1 MPRPRVLSFMSQW
14 GGGSSPRA
22 GTPARDNAPSSPK
35 TQPTTSIAPSQPS
48 HTLDN
53 FVKSSP
59 TQQQRNRSDSRPSSR
74 PISMVQTYQPPL
86 MEVAQDTLPEL
97 QPIFTYLNSHSN
109 KLYQEGYFLKL
120 HDLDARGRPSPDRNW
135 TEVFAQLV
143 GTVLSVW
150 DAQRLDEAGE
160 DGEVVPSFI
169 NLADASIK
177 MIESLPMNG
186 QSGQTLHN
194 VLSVSTA
201 ANNRYLFHF
210 NSLNSLTQWT
220 AGIRLAMFEHSSLQ
234 EAYTGSL
241 IAGKG
246 RFLNN
251 IRSIMERTRFKYED
265 WARVR
270 FGAGTPW
277 RRCWCV
283 ITPPDEKEFSKIQK
297 ALKKGTI
304 YNRSQPVVKGDVKFY
319 ETRKVTKK
327 TRPIATITDAY
338 SAYAIYPQS
347 KPLIDQSTLV
357 KVEGRIT
364 IHSTPEST
372 TEGFVFVMPE
382 VHPAVSGF
390 EIMLRFLFPVFDTF
404 GIYGRP
410 SRLVAD
416 PLDTRSLMF
425 AMPKDRRYGYL
436 DILDVA
442 SLIHTDGS
450 QNWSE
455 RQWRKQMKD
464 LTSKRMT
471 SLPTDPQRSRRNTT
485 SRTSLP
491 PSRTASIRFS
501 DGGSTHSQP
510 GTRTASP
517 ARNDDLGFQP
527 PRRADTASP
536 NSALMRHQRSVSE
549 RVGNSRLMHSRN
561 ASEDYDAPPPPPAHR
576 VALNGLNRDSPG
588 SDASSTYSSGHDQFA
603 SEGESPH
610 DLPEVGAVAA
620 AKPPPTPVHSPP
632 DFSHG
637 PGQKPRT
644 QPYGAEELRRA
655 QSGIDEATLQEMA
668 EASNRP
674 IPANVAAAGAAAAWK
689 SNRGSWGPH
698 GRRSDESERNQRLF
712 PDVNRRSIDEN
723 RQYWNDQQSN
733 RLPTIPASPYI
744 AQGEP
749 HSATSATF
757 SPIGPPVPEHREVP
771 QDYFPQQDVMGVVA
785 SQADSPN
792 HTSPGSE
799 SPAGISARHSIQ
811 RKPVPGRLSTPPSA
825 NQSAVPAS
833 PSSSSVGSFRNDMIN
848 PDTILNQLAAQDE
861 FERTQTMS
869 SSVYDD
875 ESTGT
880 PDYASIKS
888 ASTKQSRQSIERPR
902 AGRMKTVGDIPPP
915 PPAHEEVVVGD
926 AHYKEE
932 SKRDAD
938 IDLPTIDFGPTYDLT
953 KTDPSSMRPGTS
965 GTITQEGHSRSKS
978 KDRLSASDLSNPRTP
993 RPGSAGDMLQDSYFG
1008 RASPHTPGH
1017 QRSNSKS
1024 PQTNQDVEE
1033 NRKSLLWQPAA
1044 GRRSASP
1051 GNRLSVTPE
1060 QWVQQRAA
1068 QTGASPV
1075 FSHGRNHSTPN
1086 LLDTTSRAP
1095 SMSRNASGEWSQLL
1109 PHYQRTPPKEREG
1122 HRESIRRDSRT
1133 ASMLIGDGGQPS
1145 RSHSRA
1151 ASAMLDA
1158 PFQQPVRPSSRG
1170 ASVMLN
1176 AQPTGLINADSG
1188 QLSAREQEHVARLTG
1203 TPLINVA
1210 KSKAQPEPEKQSGLV
1225 GAIAARQ
1232 KEKDDFKKGSRS
1244 ALVQQAIVARQHQA
1258 QAEVFRAERD
1268 AQRRA
1273 EREAQRAQQEQQ
1285 AAMVRQQQ
1293 QFQMMQAQ
1301 QMQQNQMQMGLGM
1314 QGMQMPMQNYNMMG
1328 TPSANTTFQ
1337 MQGGY
1342 FPQQQQQQGYMGG
1355 MPMMHQ
1361 QPSQQ
1366 SFTPPPYGAAWDQRQ
1381 ANRMSRR
1388 G

>member
-14 GGGSSPRA
+14 GAGSPR
-22 GTPARDNAPSSPK
+22 GSPARDAPSDPK
-35 TQPTTSIAPSQPS
+35 SQVQVTTQITPSSSS
-48 HTLDN
+48 HNLEN

-97 QPIFTYLNSHSN
+97 QPIFTFLNSHSN

-150 DAQRLDEAGE
+150 DAQRLDDAGE

-186 QSGQTLHN
+186 QSGQTLNN

-210 NSLNSLTQWT
+210 NSLNSLTQWA

-251 IRSIMERTRFKYED
+251 IRHIMERTKFKYED

-283 ITPPDEKEFSKIQK
+283 ITPPDEKEYSKIQK
-297 ALKKGTI
+297 AMKKQTI
-304 YNRSQPVVKGDVKFY
+304 YNRSQPVLRGDVKFY
-319 ETRKVTKK
+319 ETRKINKK
-327 TRPIATITDAY
+327 TRPIATITEAY

-364 IHSTPEST
+364 IHSKPEST

-382 VHPAVSGF
+382 AHPAVSGF
-390 EIMLRFLFPVFDTF
+390 ELMLRFLFPVFDTF

-410 SRLVAD
+410 QRLVAD

-471 SLPTDPQRSRRNTT
+471 AAPPDRQRSRRNTT

-491 PSRTASIRFS
+491 PSRTQSIRFT

-510 GTRTASP
+510 GTRNVSP
-517 ARNDDLGFQP
+517 ERAGDHSFFP
-527 PRRADTASP
+527 PRRAETASP
-536 NSALMRHQRSVSE
+536 NTMMMRHQRSVSE
-549 RVGNSRLMHSRN
+549 KVGNSRLMHSRN
-561 ASEDYDAPPPPPAHR
+561 ASEDYDTPPPPPAHR
-576 VALNGLNRDSPG
+576 VAMNGLNHDSPG
-588 SDASSTYSSGHDQFA
+588 SDVSSTNSSGHEQ
-603 SEGESPH
+603 ESPH
-610 DLPEVGAVAA
+610 DLPEIGATSA
-620 AKPPPTPVHSPP
+620 AKPPPTPVLSPP

-637 PGQKPRT
+637 PGQKPRV
-644 QPYGAEELRRA
+644 QPYEAEELRRA

-674 IPANVAAAGAAAAWK
+674 LPTSIAAAGAAAAWK
-689 SNRGSWGPH
+689 SNRGSWDSQ
-698 GRRSDESERNQRLF
+698 GRSSDEIERNQR
-712 PDVNRRSIDEN
+712 PYNDVRRRSIEDN
-723 RQYWNDQQSN
+723 RNYWNDQQSH

-744 AQGEP
+744 PQGEP

-757 SPIGPPVPEHREVP
+757 SPSGPPVPEHREVHHG
-771 QDYFPQQDVMGVVA
+771 YFPQQDVMAAA
-785 SQADSPN
+785 SQAGQQTLTPE
-792 HTSPGSE
+792 GSQ
-799 SPAGISARHSIQ
+799 SPAGLSARHSIQ
-811 RKPVPGRLSTPPSA
+811 RKPVPGRLSTSPSA
-825 NQSAVPAS
+825 DKPAIPAS
-833 PSSSSVGSFRNDMIN
+833 PSNSSLGSFRNDMIN
-848 PDTILNQLAAQDE
+848 PDMILNQLAAQDE

-888 ASTKQSRQSIERPR
+888 ASTKKSRQSVERPR

-915 PPAHEEVVVGD
+915 PPKHEEVVVGD
-926 AHYKEE
+926 ARYQEE
-932 SKRDAD
+932 EKPNDVD
-938 IDLPTIDFGPTYDLT
+938 VDVPTIDFGPTYDLT
-953 KTDPSSMRPGTS
+953 KTDPNSMRPGTS

-993 RPGSAGDMLQDSYFG
+993 RPGSAGGMLQDSYFG
-1008 RASPHTPGH
+1008 RSSPNTPGH
-1017 QRSNSKS
+1017 GRSNSKS
-1024 PQTNQDVEE
+1024 PQSNQDTEE
-1033 NRKSLLWQPAA
+1033 NRKSALWQPAS

-1051 GNRLSVTPE
+1051 GNRLSLSAE
-1060 QWVQQRAA
+1060 EWVQQRAA
-1068 QTGASPV
+1068 TAASPV
-1075 FSHGRNHSTPN
+1075 FSHGRNRSTPN
-1086 LLDTTSRAP
+1086 LLESNSGTP

-1109 PHYQRTPPKEREG
+1109 PHYQRTPPKEPNRY
-1122 HRESIRRDSRT
+1122 HRDSRPDSRAT
-1133 ASMLIGDGGQPS
+1133 SMLLGDGGQPP

-1151 ASAMLDA
+1151 ASAMLN
-1158 PFQQPVRPSSRG
+1158 QPARPSSRG

-1176 AQPTGLINADSG
+1176 NQPSGLIHEQSA

-1203 TPLINVA
+1203 TPLINMA
-1210 KSKAQPEPEKQSGLV
+1210 KSKVQPEPEQKTGLV

-1232 KEKDDFKKGSRS
+1232 KEKQDIKKGSRS
-1244 ALVQQAIVARQHQA
+1244 ALVQQAVAARQHQA
-1258 QAEVFRAERD
+1258 QAEVARAERD

-1273 EREAQRAQQEQQ
+1273 ERESQRMQQEQQ

-1293 QFQMMQAQ
+1293 QIQMMQAQ

-1314 QGMQMPMQNYNMMG
+1314 QGMQMPMQNYNMAMG
-1328 TPSANTTFQ
+1328 TPSPNTTFQ

-1342 FPQQQQQQGYMGG
+1342 FPQQQQGYMGG
-1355 MPMMHQ
+1355 MSPMMQQQQ
-1361 QPSQQ
+1361 QPNQQ
-1366 SFTPPPYGAAWDQRQ
+1366 SFTPPPYGASWDQRQ
-1381 ANRMSRR
+1381 SHKMSRR

>member
-14 GGGSSPRA
+14 GGSPR
-22 GTPARDNAPSSPK
+22 GSTPTRDPPSSPK
-35 TQPTTSIAPSQPS
+35 TQMHSSSPSS
-48 HTLDN
+48 HNLDN

-97 QPIFTYLNSHSN
+97 QPIFTFLNSHSN

-120 HDLDARGRPSPDRNW
+120 HDLDARTPDRNW

-160 DGEVVPSFI
+160 DGEVVPTFI

-186 QSGQTLHN
+186 PGTHTLTN

-210 NSLNSLTQWT
+210 NSVNSLTQWT
-220 AGIRLAMFEHSSLQ
+220 AGIRLSMFEHSSLQ

-251 IRSIMERTRFKYED
+251 IRQIMEKTKFKYED

-283 ITPPDEKEFSKIQK
+283 ITPPDEKEVNKIQK
-297 ALKKGTI
+297 ALKKQTI
-304 YNRSQPVVKGDVKFY
+304 YDRSQPVLKGDVKFY
-319 ETRKVTKK
+319 ETRKVNKK

-364 IHSTPEST
+364 IHSRPEST

-382 VHPAVSGF
+382 AHPAVSGF

-410 SRLVAD
+410 TRLVAD
-416 PLDTRSLMF
+416 PLDSRSLMF

-442 SLIHTDGS
+442 SLIHADGS

-455 RQWRKQMKD
+455 RQWRKQLKD

-471 SLPTDPQRSRRNTT
+471 SIPPDRQRSRRNTT

-491 PSRTASIRFS
+491 PSRTTSIRFN
-501 DGGSTHSQP
+501 DGSSTHSQP
-510 GTRTASP
+510 GTRNVSP
-517 ARNDDLGFQP
+517 ARGGEMGFQP
-527 PRRADTASP
+527 PRRAETASP
-536 NSALMRHQRSVSE
+536 GSQMMRHQRSVSE

-561 ASEDYDAPPPPPAHR
+561 ASEDLYDNAPPPPPHR
-576 VALNGLNRDSPG
+576 VALNGLNRDSPA
-588 SDASSTYSSGHDQFA
+588 SDVSSTHSSGHDQFA

-610 DLPEVGAVAA
+610 DLPEIGATSA

-637 PGQKPRT
+637 PNQKPRT
-644 QPYGAEELRRA
+644 LPYEAEEMRRA

-674 IPANVAAAGAAAAWK
+674 IPGHLAAAGAAAAWK
-689 SNRGSWGPH
+689 SNRNSWASQ
-698 GRRSDESERNQRLF
+698 GRLSDERERNQHQYS
-712 PDVNRRSIDEN
+712 DVRRQSIEEN
-723 RQYWNDQQSN
+723 RQYWNDQQNN

-744 AQGEP
+744 PQGEP
-749 HSATSATF
+749 QSATSATF
-757 SPIGPPVPEHREVP
+757 SPTGPPVPEHREMP
-771 QDYFPQQDVMGVVA
+771 QGYFAHQDVMATAGQYEHG
-785 SQADSPN
+785 SQGSQ
-792 HTSPGSE
+792 SPG
-799 SPAGISARHSIQ
+799 GLSARHSIQ
-811 RKPVPGRLSTPPSA
+811 RKPVPGRLSTPLSA
-825 NQSAVPAS
+825 DNPAIPKS
-833 PSSSSVGSFRNDMIN
+833 PSNSSLDSFRNDMIN
-848 PDTILNQLAAQDE
+848 PDMILNQLAAQDE
-861 FERTQTMS
+861 AERTQTMS

-888 ASTKQSRQSIERPR
+888 ASTKQSRQSVERPR
-902 AGRMKTVGDIPPP
+902 AGRLKTVGDIAPPP
-915 PPAHEEVVVGD
+915 PEHEEVVVGD
-926 AHYKEE
+926 AHYKE
-932 SKRDAD
+932 DAKP
-938 IDLPTIDFGPTYDLT
+938 IEKMDLPTIDFGPTYDLT
-953 KTDPSSMRPGTS
+953 KTDPTSMRPGTS
-965 GTITQEGHSRSKS
+965 GTITQETHQRSKS

-993 RPGSAGDMLQDSYFG
+993 RPGSAGDMLQEGYFG
-1008 RASPHTPGH
+1008 RNSPNTPGH
-1017 QRSNSKS
+1017 HRANSKS
-1024 PQTNQDVEE
+1024 PQSNQDGEE
-1033 NRKSLLWQPAA
+1033 GRRSALWQPSS

-1051 GNRLSVTPE
+1051 GYRLSLTPE
-1060 QWVQQRAA
+1060 EWVHQRA
-1068 QTGASPV
+1068 TSVSPV
-1075 FSHGRNHSTPN
+1075 FSHERNKSTPN
-1086 LLDTTSRAP
+1086 LLGHDSKTP
-1095 SMSRNASGEWSQLL
+1095 SMSRNPSGEWSQLL

-1122 HRESIRRDSRT
+1122 NRDSPRPHSRN
-1133 ASMLIGDGGQPS
+1133 ASTMLNERDQPS
-1145 RSHSRA
+1145 RYHSRA
-1151 ASAMLDA
+1151 ASAAMLDA
-1158 PFQQPVRPSSRG
+1158 IHPPARPSSRG
-1170 ASVMLN
+1170 ASAMLN
-1176 AQPTGLINADSG
+1176 AQPAGLINTAESA

-1203 TPLINVA
+1203 TPLINMA
-1210 KSKAQPEPEKQSGLV
+1210 KSKTQTESDKQSGLV

-1232 KEKDDFKKGSRS
+1232 KEKEDFKKGSRS

-1258 QAEVFRAERD
+1258 QAEVARAERD

-1273 EREAQRAQQEQQ
+1273 ERENVRIQQEQQ
-1285 AAMVRQQQ
+1285 AAMMRQQQ
-1293 QFQMMQAQ
+1293 QMQMMQAQ
-1301 QMQQNQMQMGLGM
+1301 QMQQNQMQMGM
-1314 QGMQMPMQNYNMMG
+1314 QGMQMPMQNYGMAMA
-1328 TPSANTTFQ
+1328 TPSPSANFQ
-1337 MQGGY
+1337 MQGNY
-1342 FPQQQQQQGYMGG
+1342 FPQQQQQQQGYMGG
-1355 MPMMHQ
+1355 MPMIHQ

-1366 SFTPPPYGAAWDQRQ
+1366 SFTPQPYGAAWDQKQ
-1381 ANRMSRR
+1381 AGRVSRR

>member
-1 MPRPRVLSFMSQW
+1 
-14 GGGSSPRA
+14 
-22 GTPARDNAPSSPK
+22 
-35 TQPTTSIAPSQPS
+35 
-48 HTLDN
+48 
-53 FVKSSP
+53 
-59 TQQQRNRSDSRPSSR
+59 
-74 PISMVQTYQPPL
+74 
-86 MEVAQDTLPEL
+86 
-97 QPIFTYLNSHSN
+97 
-109 KLYQEGYFLKL
+109 
-120 HDLDARGRPSPDRNW
+120 
-135 TEVFAQLV
+135 
-143 GTVLSVW
+143 
-150 DAQRLDEAGE
+150 
-160 DGEVVPSFI
+160 
-169 NLADASIK
+169 
-177 MIESLPMNG
+177 MNG

-251 IRSIMERTRFKYED
+251 IRSIMDRTRFKYED

-283 ITPPDEKEFSKIQK
+283 ITPPDEKEYGKIQK

-364 IHSTPEST
+364 IHSSPEST

-416 PLDTRSLMF
+416 PLDPRSLMF

-450 QNWSE
+450 PNWSE

-464 LTSKRMT
+464 LTAKRMT
-471 SLPTDPQRSRRNTT
+471 AVPPDRQRSRRNTT

-491 PSRTASIRFS
+491 PSRTTSIRFN
-501 DGGSTHSQP
+501 DGSSTYSQP
-510 GTRTASP
+510 GTRNASP
-517 ARNDDLGFQP
+517 VRNGDFGGFQP
-527 PRRADTASP
+527 PRRAETASP
-536 NSALMRHQRSVSE
+536 NSQLMRHQRSVSE
-549 RVGNSRLMHSRN
+549 KVPNSRLVHNRN
-561 ASEDYDAPPPPPAHR
+561 ASEDYDTPPPPPAHR
-576 VALNGLNRDSPG
+576 AALNGLNRDSPG
-588 SDASSTYSSGHDQFA
+588 SDVSSTNSSGHDQFA

-610 DLPEVGAVAA
+610 DLPEIGAVSA

-644 QPYGAEELRRA
+644 QPYEAEELRRA

-674 IPANVAAAGAAAAWK
+674 IPTNVAAAGAAAAWK
-689 SNRGSWGPH
+689 SNRGSWGPQ
-698 GRRSDESERNQRLF
+698 GRRSDESERNAHLF

-744 AQGEP
+744 PQGEP

-757 SPIGPPVPEHREVP
+757 SPSGPPVPEHREVTES
-771 QDYFPQQDVMGVVA
+771 YFPHQDVMAAA
-785 SQADSPN
+785 SQADPQN
-792 HTSPGSE
+792 YTSYGSQ
-799 SPAGISARHSIQ
+799 SPAGVSARHSIQ
-811 RKPVPGRLSTPPSA
+811 RKPVPGRLSTPPSTDK
-825 NQSAVPAS
+825 SAVPAS

-848 PDTILNQLAAQDE
+848 PDMILNQLAAQDE

-869 SSVYDD
+869 SSIYDD

-880 PDYASIKS
+880 PDYASVKS

-902 AGRMKTVGDIPPP
+902 AGKLKTVGDIPPP
-915 PPAHEEVVVGD
+915 PPEHEEVVVGD

-932 SKRDAD
+932 ARRDRD
-938 IDLPTIDFGPTYDLT
+938 PDVDLPTIDFGPTYDLT
-953 KTDPSSMRPGTS
+953 KTDPPPMRPGTS

-978 KDRLSASDLSNPRTP
+978 RDRLSASDLSNPRTP
-993 RPGSAGDMLQDSYFG
+993 RPGSSGDMLRDSYFG
-1008 RASPHTPGH
+1008 RASPNTPGH
-1017 QRSNSKS
+1017 QRSSSKS
-1024 PQTNQDVEE
+1024 PQSNQDVEE

-1051 GNRLSVTPE
+1051 GNRLSLTPE
-1060 QWVQQRAA
+1060 EWVHQRAA
-1068 QTGASPV
+1068 QTGGGTPV
-1075 FSHGRNHSTPN
+1075 FSHGRNQSTPN
-1086 LLDTTSRAP
+1086 LLGTNSGTP

-1109 PHYQRTPPKEREG
+1109 PHYQRTPPKERES
-1122 HRESIRRDSRT
+1122 HRDSLRRDSRT
-1133 ASMLIGDGGQPS
+1133 ASMLLGDGGQPP

-1158 PFQQPVRPSSRG
+1158 SMNQPARPSSRG
-1170 ASVMLN
+1170 ASAMLN
-1176 AQPTGLINADSG
+1176 TQPAGLINADSG

-1203 TPLINVA
+1203 TPLISMA
-1210 KSKAQPEPEKQSGLV
+1210 KSKIQPEPEQRSGLV

-1244 ALVQQAIVARQHQA
+1244 ALVQQAIAARQHQA
-1258 QAEVFRAERD
+1258 QAELARAEREN
-1268 AQRRA
+1268 QRRA
-1273 EREAQRAQQEQQ
+1273 ERESQRLQQEQH

-1293 QFQMMQAQ
+1293 QMQMMQAQQAQ

-1314 QGMQMPMQNYNMMG
+1314 QSMQMPMQNYNMMS
-1328 TPSANTTFQ
+1328 TPSPNAALQ

-1342 FPQQQQQQGYMGG
+1342 FPQQQQQQQQQQGYMGG
-1355 MPMMHQ
+1355 IPMMQQ

-1381 ANRMSRR
+1381 ASRMSRR

>member
-14 GGGSSPRA
+14 GGSSSPR
-22 GTPARDNAPSSPK
+22 GNTPARDASSPK
-35 TQPTTSIAPSQPS
+35 TPAQSQIAPAQSS
-48 HTLDN
+48 HNLDN

-97 QPIFTYLNSHSN
+97 QPIFTFLNSHSN

-186 QSGQTLHN
+186 PGSQMLNN

-210 NSLNSLTQWT
+210 NSVNSLTQWT
-220 AGIRLAMFEHSSLQ
+220 AGIRLAMFEHASLQ

-251 IRSIMERTRFKYED
+251 IRAIMERTKFKYED

-283 ITPPDEKEFSKIQK
+283 ITPPDEKEVNKIQK
-297 ALKKGTI
+297 ALKKQTI
-304 YNRSQPVVKGDVKFY
+304 YDRSQPVLKGDVKFY

-364 IHSTPEST
+364 IHSKPEST

-410 SRLVAD
+410 TRLVAD
-416 PLDTRSLMF
+416 ALDTRSLMF

-442 SLIHTDGS
+442 SLIHGDGS

-471 SLPTDPQRSRRNTT
+471 AVPPDRQRSRRNTT

-491 PSRTASIRFS
+491 PSRTTSIRFN
-501 DGGSTHSQP
+501 DGSSTHSQP
-510 GTRTASP
+510 GTRNVSP
-517 ARNDDLGFQP
+517 ARGGEFSVLP
-527 PRRADTASP
+527 PRRAETASP
-536 NSALMRHQRSVSE
+536 GSQLMRHQRSVSE

-561 ASEDYDAPPPPPAHR
+561 ASEDLYDGAPAPPPHR
-576 VALNGLNRDSPG
+576 VALNGLNRDSPA
-588 SDASSTYSSGHDQFA
+588 SDVSSTHSSGHDQFA

-610 DLPEVGAVAA
+610 DLPEIGATSA

-632 DFSHG
+632 EFSHG
-637 PGQKPRT
+637 PGSKPRI
-644 QPYGAEELRRA
+644 QPYEAEEMRRA

-668 EASNRP
+668 EASRRP
-674 IPANVAAAGAAAAWK
+674 IPSHLAPAAAAAAWK
-689 SNRGSWGPH
+689 SNHNSGGSQ
-698 GRRSDESERNQRLF
+698 GRLSDERDRNQHQYS
-712 PDVNRRSIDEN
+712 DVRRQSIEEN
-723 RQYWNDQQSN
+723 RQYWNDQQNN

-749 HSATSATF
+749 NPATSATF
-757 SPIGPPVPEHREVP
+757 SPTAPPVPEHREMP
-771 QDYFPQQDVMGVVA
+771 QDYFPHQGVMAAANQGG
-785 SQADSPN
+785 QYDR
-792 HTSPGSE
+792 TSPGSQ
-799 SPAGISARHSIQ
+799 SPGGLSARHSIQ
-811 RKPVPGRLSTPPSA
+811 RKPVPGRLSTPLSA
-825 NQSAVPAS
+825 DNPAIPKS
-833 PSSSSVGSFRNDMIN
+833 PSNSSLDSFRRDMIN
-848 PDTILNQLAAQDE
+848 PDMILNQLAAQDE
-861 FERTQTMS
+861 AERTQTMS

-880 PDYASIKS
+880 PDYASVKS
-888 ASTKQSRQSIERPR
+888 VSTKQSRPSIERPR
-902 AGRMKTVGDIPPP
+902 VGRLKTVGDIPPP

-926 AHYKEE
+926 ARYKE
-932 SKRDAD
+932 DAKPTENM
-938 IDLPTIDFGPTYDLT
+938 DLPTIDFGPTYDLT
-953 KTDPSSMRPGTS
+953 KTDPNSVRPGTS
-965 GTITQEGHSRSKS
+965 GTITQDGHSRSKS
-978 KDRLSASDLSNPRTP
+978 RDRLSATDFSNPHTP
-993 RPGSAGDMLQDSYFG
+993 RPGTAGDMLQEGYFG
-1008 RASPHTPGH
+1008 RSSPNTPGH
-1017 QRSNSKS
+1017 RRANSKS
-1024 PQTNQDVEE
+1024 PQSNLDGEDG
-1033 NRKSLLWQPAA
+1033 RRSALWQPTS

-1051 GNRLSVTPE
+1051 GYRLSLTPE
-1060 QWVQQRAA
+1060 EWVQQRA
-1068 QTGASPV
+1068 GSSVSPI
-1075 FSHGRNHSTPN
+1075 FSHGRNQSTPN
-1086 LLDTTSRAP
+1086 LLGPESKTPTI
-1095 SMSRNASGEWSQLL
+1095 SRNQSGDWSQL
-1109 PHYQRTPPKEREG
+1109 HQKTPPKERESNRP
-1122 HRESIRRDSRT
+1122 HSRNASALLNDSH
-1133 ASMLIGDGGQPS
+1133 QPS
-1145 RSHSRA
+1145 RYH
-1151 ASAMLDA
+1151 
-1158 PFQQPVRPSSRG
+1158 SRG
-1170 ASVMLN
+1170 ASAALDTSMHPPARPNSRGPNAMLN
-1176 AQPTGLINADSG
+1176 AQPAGLINTAESA

-1203 TPLINVA
+1203 TPLINMA
-1210 KSKAQPEPEKQSGLV
+1210 KPKAQAEPEKQSGLV

-1232 KEKDDFKKGSRS
+1232 REKDDFKKGSRS

-1258 QAEVFRAERD
+1258 QAEAARAERD

-1273 EREAQRAQQEQQ
+1273 ERENLRIQQEQQ
-1285 AAMVRQQQ
+1285 AAMIRQQQ
-1293 QFQMMQAQ
+1293 QMQMMQAQ
-1301 QMQQNQMQMGLGM
+1301 HMQQNQMQMGLGM
-1314 QGMQMPMQNYNMMG
+1314 QGMQMPVQNYGMAMG
-1328 TPSANTTFQ
+1328 TPTPGANFQ
-1337 MQGGY
+1337 MQGNY
-1342 FPQQQQQQGYMGG
+1342 FPQQQQQQQPQQGYMGG
-1355 MPMMHQ
+1355 MPMMQQ

-1366 SFTPPPYGAAWDQRQ
+1366 RLTPQPYGAAWDQKQ
-1381 ANRMSRR
+1381 AGKSPRR